1 MEQLS
6 DINTAM
12 LNWTQLAIILLAL
25 YSFKADYIDYF
36 HNEYVENESY
46 KHVEIRYDND
56 YSKFIKFTYN
66 LRVENSEH
74 YDQSYITLF
83 VAAVSDQCLNYI
95 IYLESESQESL
106 NVIVNLQK
114 NKEVYLETS
123 LSHSVP
129 MDKFLRR
136 GGETQFLC
144 FVYHTP
150 HYPRKF
156 SNKIRHFFVKHSFEM
171 KYDIKILYFHFLFVL
186 SLFSF
191 VLITY
196 YIKWTLRK
204 DQKIEHIIHKVK
216 EKHK

>member
-1 MEQLS
+1 MH
-6 DINTAM
+6 
-12 LNWTQLAIILLAL
+12 NWSRLFIILLVFNRSA
-25 YSFKADYIDYF
+25 SDYTDYF

-46 KHVEIRYDND
+46 KHVEISYDND

-83 VAAVSDQCLNYI
+83 VASAADHCLTYI
-95 IYLESESQESL
+95 VYLESESQDAL
-106 NVIVNLQK
+106 DIITDYQR
-114 NKEVYLETS
+114 NKEVYLQTS
-123 LSHSVP
+123 LRHEVS
-129 MDKFLRR
+129 MDRFMRR
-136 GGETQFLC
+136 GDEAQLLC

-156 SNKIRHFFVKHSFEM
+156 SNKVRHFFIKHSFEM
-171 KYDIKILYFHFLFVL
+171 KYDIKLLYFHFFFAF

-196 YIKWTLRK
+196 YLKWTLQK
-204 DQKIEHIIHKVK
+204 DQKISHIIQKVR
-216 EKHK
+216 EKNK

>member
-1 MEQLS
+1 MS
-6 DINTAM
+6 HWRHFI
-12 LNWTQLAIILLAL
+12 IILTVFR
-25 YSFKADYIDYF
+25 SVSADYIDYF

-46 KHVEIRYDND
+46 KHVEIDYGND
-56 YSKFIKFTYN
+56 YSKFIKFVYN
-66 LRVENSEH
+66 LIVENAEH

-83 VAAVSDQCLNYI
+83 VAGESSHCTTYI
-95 IYLESESQESL
+95 DYLEKENQQAFNS
-106 NVIVNLQK
+106 ILQLHK
-114 NKEVYLETS
+114 NKEVYMETNLRHNIS
-123 LSHSVP
+123 

-136 GGETQFLC
+136 GGDTQTLC

-156 SNKIRHFFVKHSFEM
+156 SNKIRHFFVKHSFEL
-171 KYDIKILYFHFLFVL
+171 KYDIKILYFHLLFVL

-204 DQKIEHIIHKVK
+204 NQKIEHIIHKVK
-216 EKHK
+216 EKHN